1 MVKACTL
8 DEPGFICREVIL
20 ELVWVLERSYK
31 FNRSEVADTLIA
43 LISST
48 EFLVEASDDIA
59 SIIPLYQNEGFGFAD
74 LMIRQA
80 AHLSGAKVL
89 KTFDQKLA
97 KLSGV
102 DLLGT
107 TH

>member
-1 MVKACTL
+1 
-8 DEPGFICREVIL
+8 
-20 ELVWVLERSYK
+20 VLERSYK

-74 LMIRQA
+74 LMIREAALRSA
-80 AHLSGAKVL
+80 AHVL

-97 KLSGV
+97 KLESV
-102 DLLGT
+102 ELLTT

>member
-1 MVKACTL
+1 M
-8 DEPGFICREVIL
+8 IL
-20 ELVWVLERSYK
+20 ELVWVSERSYK

-80 AHLSGAKVL
+80 ARLSGAKVL

>member
-1 MVKACTL
+1 
-8 DEPGFICREVIL
+8 
-20 ELVWVLERSYK
+20 
-31 FNRSEVADTLIA
+31 

-80 AHLSGAKVL
+80 AHLSAAKVL
-89 KTFDQKLA
+89 KTFDPKLA

>member
-1 MVKACTL
+1 MGVGA
-8 DEPGFICREVIL
+8 F
-20 ELVWVLERSYK
+20 YK
-31 FNRSEVADTLIA
+31 FNRSEVVDTLIT

-48 EFLVEASDDIA
+48 EFLVESSDDIA
-59 SIIPLYQNEGFGFAD
+59 SIIPLYQNEGFSFAD
-74 LMIRQA
+74 LMIRQSA
-80 AHLSGAKVL
+80 YFSGAKVL
-89 KTFDQKLA
+89 KTLDQKVA

>member
-1 MVKACTL
+1 M
-8 DEPGFICREVIL
+8 IL

-31 FNRSEVADTLIA
+31 FNRSEVVNTLIA

-48 EFLVEASDDIA
+48 EFFVEASDDIA
-59 SIIPLYQNEGFGFAD
+59 SILPLYQNEGFGFAD
-74 LMIRQA
+74 LMIRQV

>member
-1 MVKACTL
+1 MAKYDIYAVGSALVDTEINVL
-8 DEPGFICREVIL
+8 D
-20 ELVWVLERSYK
+20 
-31 FNRSEVADTLIA
+31 
-43 LISST
+43 

>member
-1 MVKACTL
+1 
-8 DEPGFICREVIL
+8 VIL
-20 ELVWVLERSYK
+20 ELVWVSERSYK

-74 LMIRQA
+74 LMIREAALRSA
-80 AHLSGAKVL
+80 AHVL
-89 KTFDQKLA
+89 KTFDQKLD
-97 KLSGV
+97 KLESV
-102 DLLGT
+102 ELLTT

>member
-1 MVKACTL
+1 
-8 DEPGFICREVIL
+8 
-20 ELVWVLERSYK
+20 VLERSYK
-31 FNRSEVADTLIA
+31 FNRPEVADTLIA

-74 LMIRQA
+74 LMIREAALRSA
-80 AHLSGAKVL
+80 AHVL
-89 KTFDQKLA
+89 KTFDQKLD
-97 KLSGV
+97 KLESV
-102 DLLGT
+102 ELLTT